1 MTLPTRSWTSRR
13 SGAMHGTRTG
23 SGNWRRDAGARCG
36 SRPNHPA
43 GRCEAGRPSRR
54 PPPSVPPAS
63 WQFPVL
69 AVKAGLISSAGLSA
83 SEKVAV
89 LHDVETAAA
98 TGNNQTQVH
107 VASDSASELPVT
119 HGR

>member
-1 MTLPTRSWTSRR
+1 
-13 SGAMHGTRTG
+13 
-23 SGNWRRDAGARCG
+23 
-36 SRPNHPA
+36 
-43 GRCEAGRPSRR
+43 
-54 PPPSVPPAS
+54 VPPAS

-69 AVKAGLISSAGLSA
+69 AVNADLISSAGLSA